1 MRKSLCSG
9 VHPSTDNEERS
20 LSDDIDEVEDS
31 DDEAPKSPSANETF
45 EFDYKAEKAQ
55 TKKVQEKLKQAQKTR
70 PRTTPVKRS
79 RKSDDEAEQE
89 QEEED
94 LATKVQDLVERKTK
108 RRRSTVNDSPGGAW
122 KSCLSGTPTK
132 GKFTAAENK
141 ILLDAIQAFCAVRIR
156 YLFPFLTSFRER
168 D

>member
-1 MRKSLCSG
+1 
-9 VHPSTDNEERS
+9 

-31 DDEAPKSPSANETF
+31 EDEAPKSPSANETF
-45 EFDYKAEKAQ
+45 EFDHKAEKAQ
-55 TKKVQEKLKQAQKTR
+55 TKKLQEKLKKAQKTR
-70 PRTTPVKRS
+70 TPVKR
-79 RKSDDEAEQE
+79 RRRESDDEAEQE
-89 QEEED
+89 EEEED

-141 ILLDAIQAFCAVRIR
+141 ILMDAIQAFCAVRMHSI
-156 YLFPFLTSFRER
+156 PFFLS
-168 D
+168 DLV